1 MNTLKTKQGFTI
13 VELMVTVAIIA
24 ILTGIIVANL
34 TTSKSK
40 SRDAKRVSDVAQLQ
54 LALELFFD
62 RCNRYPIKETNLL
75 RVPGW
80 TDAPKLMDGGNGC
93 PTNITLLTFTS
104 KIPTPQ
110 TTGDYRY
117 NPD

>member
-1 MNTLKTKQGFTI
+1 MSLHSQKAFTLI
-13 VELMVTVAIIA
+13 ELMITVAIIA
-24 ILTGIIVANL
+24 LLTAIILTNL
-34 TTSKSK
+34 NQPKVRA
-40 SRDAKRVSDVAQLQ
+40 RDAKRVSDVAQLQ

-62 RCNRYPIKETNLL
+62 RCNRYPIKETNLSL
-75 RVPGW
+75 VPGW